1 MTHLTKQDRCKIE
14 NLLNAKLS
22 LKKIGKSLHKSHT
35 TMSREIKKHRIV
47 DETSKR
53 HRKNFCTFKNNCM
66 KRTLCK
72 APPPTCKNR
81 CSTCSYFSCNDLCSD
96 FIEDYC
102 DKLSKAPYVCNGC
115 PDMKKCKKR
124 KYFYCANNAM
134 DEYKTLLVQSRQG
147 IDVSP
152 SEIKIYNNLIKS
164 GVQKGQSIH
173 HVMVAHKDIFQKCEK
188 SIYNYFHSGYFS
200 LPRGDMPK
208 ICMRK
213 PRKREKITHKIDRKY
228 RQNRTLNDYKK
239 FKIENPNITEVQMD
253 SVIGVIGGKVLLTLQ
268 FESGL
273 MPAQIRDTNNS
284 QSVID
289 YFDML
294 EQKFGTDNFTKIFPI
309 ILTDNGSEFSNPTA
323 IETSIHS
330 KQQRTR
336 VFYCDPYASW
346 QKAKVENNHT
356 NLRRILVKGAS
367 FNNLNQSDI
376 NLVLSHL
383 NSYMR
388 KSYDDIPAI
397 TRFNNIYGK
406 NMLELLDINL
416 IDPDNVILDPML
428 LRGKI

>member
-14 NLLNAKLS
+14 NLLNARLS
-22 LKKIGKSLHKSHT
+22 LKKIGKSLYKSHT
-35 TMSREIKKHRIV
+35 TISREIKKHRIE

-53 HRKNFCTFKNNCM
+53 HRKNFCTLKNNCM

-81 CSTCSYFSCNDLCSD
+81 CSTCSYFSCNEMCSD
-96 FIEDYC
+96 FIEDSC
-102 DKLSKAPYVCNGC
+102 NKLSKAPYVCNGC
-115 PDMKKCKKR
+115 SEMKKCKKR

-134 DEYKTLLVQSRQG
+134 DEYKTKLVQSRQG

-152 SEIKIYNNLIKS
+152 REIQIYNNLIKS
-164 GVQKGQSIH
+164 GIQKGQSIH
-173 HVMVAHKDIFQKCEK
+173 HVIAAHKDIFQKCEK
-188 SIYNYFHSGYFS
+188 SIYNYFNKSYFS

-208 ICMRK
+208 MCMRK
-213 PRKREKITHKIDRKY
+213 PRKHEKITHKIDKLC
-228 RQNRTLNDYKK
+228 RQNRTLDDYKK

-268 FESGL
+268 LESGL
-273 MPAQIRDTNNS
+273 MLAQIRDTNNS

-289 YFDML
+289 YFDIL
-294 EQKFGTDNFTKIFPI
+294 EEKFGTDNFKKIFPV

-323 IETSIHS
+323 IETSILS

-336 VFYCDPYASW
+336 VFYCDPYSSW

-356 NLRRILVKGAS
+356 NLRRILAKGIS
-367 FNNLNQSDI
+367 FDSLNQNDI

-397 TRFNNIYGK
+397 TRFNNIFGK
-406 NMLELLDINL
+406 NILELLDINL
-416 IDPDNVILDPML
+416 IDPDDVILEPML
-428 LRGKI
+428 LGGKI